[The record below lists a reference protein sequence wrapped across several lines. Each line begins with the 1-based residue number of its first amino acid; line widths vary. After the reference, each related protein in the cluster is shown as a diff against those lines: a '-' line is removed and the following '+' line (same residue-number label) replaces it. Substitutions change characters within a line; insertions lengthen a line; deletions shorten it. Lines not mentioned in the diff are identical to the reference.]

1 MSKKSRKRNK
11 KILAAIG
18 IGLGAAA
25 LASRNKRNA
34 SIQANETKEAG
45 SAETGKKF
53 EDQSYSTGPKKD
65 TAKKETPIVK
75 TKRTIQDNKPD
86 PKLGKFNTYTK
97 KDETGQNITKM
108 YKPFKNSLNFG
119 VSSTTQK
126 NKQANSLAKAKRDTA
141 AGKLPPQLQ
150 NPGRTNI
157 TTEQGNFRQKVKD
170 FGNRLLPKADFKS
183 GGRAGYKSGGKAK
196 GCGKAL
202 RGFGKAMKG
211 NR

>member
-25 LASRNKRNA
+25 MASRNK
-34 SIQANETKEAG
+34 SIDKG
-45 SAETGKKF
+45 IKSAEDDKGSDMLPKKV
-53 EDQSYSTGPKKD
+53 QYITKKKKD
-65 TAKKETPIVK
+65 TPTVK

-86 PKLGKFNTYTK
+86 PKLGKFTTYTK
-97 KDETGQNITKM
+97 KDETGQNITKQL
-108 YKPFKNSLNFG
+108 KPFDNSGLRLGVGTKKRNPKTDKGYATKTGNSRGDLGLTGKPEKKDYFGATLFPKSKAADNF
-119 VSSTTQK
+119 
-126 NKQANSLAKAKRDTA
+126 
-141 AGKLPPQLQ
+141 
-150 NPGRTNI
+150 
-157 TTEQGNFRQKVKD
+157 
-170 FGNRLLPKADFKS
+170 KADNREYGRANTYKS
-183 GGRAGYKSGGKAK
+183 GGRVK